1 MIKVYLN
8 SVREAAPPDRNGA
21 RSFVIGEREMP
32 LCVEV
37 RTNWYAP
44 GSRDAST
51 KPYEYRVLLTTGG
64 PALQVTGTLT
74 EYGEPDDVPEI
85 QVQDWFIPWTR
96 IAPAT
101 VLGLDFTKAEH
112 HEKVDALES
121 ALQWFVMSSYA
132 SDYGRRSEP
141 AAFRWYSICTPGVFL
156 EYRLPVSDARMTRK
170 HRRQYR
176 ELLDLSERHG
186 CVIVAL
192 DYRRG

>member
-1 MIKVYLN
+1 MTVDMSKLENAISNARAWCGSILDLHGRYLEAIRGDGSD
-8 SVREAAPPDRNGA
+8 SVETLEDEA
-21 RSFVIGEREMP
+21 REMP

-64 PALQVTGTLT
+64 PALQITGTLT
-74 EYGEPDDVPEI
+74 AEY
-85 QVQDWFIPWTR
+85 
-96 IAPAT
+96 
-101 VLGLDFTKAEH
+101 
-112 HEKVDALES
+112 
-121 ALQWFVMSSYA
+121 
-132 SDYGRRSEP
+132 
-141 AAFRWYSICTPGVFL
+141 GVFL

-186 CVIVAL
+186 CAIVAL